1 VLLVN
6 INFLIRVVLIP
17 RLFVA
22 GALPEEYSG
31 GYHVRGQ
38 DASNFPEPSNTLVS
52 TISPGMKLACVLI
65 GTVQSIL

>member
-17 RLFVA
+17 LLFVA

-31 GYHVRGQ
+31 G
-38 DASNFPEPSNTLVS
+38 
-52 TISPGMKLACVLI
+52 
-65 GTVQSIL
+65 